1 MYDLLVESYSKA
13 RKDFPHA
20 VQHTDFAES
29 DYEPQLMKA
38 GISKSVGRISRLK
51 RKLSTEES
59 GEDSGHDLSLLEN
72 RPSLPL
78 SLG

>member
-59 GEDSGHDLSLLEN
+59 GKDSGHDLSLL
-72 RPSLPL
+72 
-78 SLG
+78 